1 MNIENSE
8 PAEDRFAFGQ
18 NWKGFI
24 ENSFTAE
31 RLAVAKT
38 KLLKTLQLP
47 NLEGKTFLDVGC
59 GSGIHSM
66 AALAAGAARVVS
78 FDYDPDSVDTTTSL
92 REKAGNPAHWE
103 IKQGSVLDRSFMA
116 ALGKFDIV
124 YSWGVL
130 HHTGH
135 MWDAVRNVGIPMAA
149 DGVLFIALYS
159 YTTYQNLEL
168 GGYPSPE
175 GWLDIKQRYN
185 RATAGQKRIME
196 WQYVLGPRW
205 YLPWVA
211 AINFVRFKKT
221 EASYIKSRGMEIWTD
236 VRDWLGGW
244 PMEFINELEL
254 LRFAKSELKLDIME
268 MICGEGNTEF
278 VFLPEN
284 GRNWL
289 SEAKSKRKELLLSGP
304 YLKEGSNG
312 WLIRLPELRHV
323 SGEAGRPNHSSLRLL
338 ENGEMLTY
346 AHAPLVTIRVF
357 GGGRY
362 RHDREMLYFS
372 TSDNSDPN
380 RNGRRYSIS
389 FLS

>member
-1 MNIENSE
+1 MNMES
-8 PAEDRFAFGQ
+8 PDPQDRFAFGQ

-31 RLAVAKT
+31 RLAVAKN
-38 KLLKTLQLP
+38 KLLETLQLP
-47 NLEGKTFLDVGC
+47 SLEGKSFLDVGC
-59 GSGIHSM
+59 GSGIHSL
-66 AALAAGAARVVS
+66 AALEAGAARIVS
-78 FDYDPDSVDTTTSL
+78 FDYDPDSVGTTTSL
-92 REKAGNPAHWE
+92 RKMAGSPAHWE
-103 IKQGSVLDRSFMA
+103 IQQGSVLDRSFMA

-135 MWDAVRNVGIPMAA
+135 MWDAVRNAGIPVAA
-149 DGVLFIALYS
+149 DGALFIALYS

-168 GGYPSPE
+168 SGYPSPE

-185 RATAGQKRIME
+185 RAAAGQKRIME

-211 AINFVRFKKT
+211 AINFLRFKRS
-221 EASYIKSRGMEIWTD
+221 EADYIKSRGMEIWTD

-244 PMEFINELEL
+244 PMEFVNELDL
-254 LRFAKSELKLDIME
+254 LRFAKSELKLDIVE

-278 VFLPEN
+278 VFLLEH

-289 SEAKSKRKELLLSGP
+289 SEAKARREEAPLGGP

-312 WLIRLPELRHV
+312 WSVRLPELPHV
-323 SGEAGRPNHSSLRLL
+323 SGEPGRPDHSSLRLL
-338 ENGEMLTY
+338 EDGELLTY
-346 AHAPLVTIRVF
+346 SHAPMDAIGAF

-362 RHDREMLYFS
+362 RHSGDVLYFS
-372 TSDNSDPN
+372 TADNSDPN
-380 RNGRRYSIS
+380 RNGRQYAVS
-389 FLS
+389 FLP